1 MSFSGLLHNSLLRT
15 LIFQVFSFRGEQVE
29 YVIIFWEDYSLAD
42 RKQILFLLMDVGKA
56 VGKFDRWGSNMLEP
70 IFLTILYEEG
80 QEFILKVLLESIK
93 RVPIFPQPLLFLS
106 DTLLKEALLVGP
118 IIASDG
124 FKLLFTSLDS
134 LS

>member
-1 MSFSGLLHNSLLRT
+1 
-15 LIFQVFSFRGEQVE
+15 
-29 YVIIFWEDYSLAD
+29 
-42 RKQILFLLMDVGKA
+42 MDVGKA

-70 IFLTILYEEG
+70 IFVAILDEEG
-80 QEFILKVLLESIK
+80 QEFVLKVLLESIK

-106 DTLLKEALLVGP
+106 DTLLKEALLVRP

-124 FKLLFTSLDS
+124 FKLLFASLDS

>member
-29 YVIIFWEDYSLAD
+29 RFIIFWEDYSLAD

-70 IFLTILYEEG
+70 IFLTILEKEG
-80 QEFILKVLLESIK
+80 QEFVLKVLLESIK

-106 DTLLKEALLVGP
+106 DTLLKEALLVRP
-118 IIASDG
+118 IIASNG